1 MAPVKKT
8 SFMPHSSQEETREQI
23 ETKWATNLS
32 FGITIAVRKPTKV
45 IPFFIGLITVA
56 DCHQPQ
62 ELPNITSKLE
72 NDTGQATHHSNF
84 VANAVYL
91 DLTHSAEER
100 VIFCPT
106 EDGIELDR
114 KSAGFA
120 QAGHFTQ
127 LIVAVRVPQAV
138 TPRRRHRFLV
148 MPVAIG
154 R

>member
-23 ETKWATNLS
+23 ETKWETTLS
-32 FGITIAVRKPTKV
+32 VGITIDVIKPTKV
-45 IPFFIGLITVA
+45 IRFFIGLITVA

-72 NDTGQATHHSNF
+72 NDTGQATHRSNF
-84 VANAVYL
+84 VANARSL
-91 DLTHSAEER
+91 DLTHSVEEQA
-100 VIFCPT
+100 IFCPT

-127 LIVAVRVPQAV
+127 QIVAVPI
-138 TPRRRHRFLV
+138 P
-148 MPVAIG
+148 
-154 R
+154 